1 MPYCMSHNQC
11 LKSWTNWA
19 AKFCLIRRIHLI
31 SCQPTTTSSVSRQFF
46 AGKTLPQPPGC
57 WKCFSRC
64 FVESQSMDIYIIGIK
79 LISHWQKLLIVII
92 PTLINKDVFE
102 PSYNDLKF
110 MVRNCNY
117 VCTNLKEQDSLQK
130 QIAPFSW
137 NVGYAWEIIGDRTVG
152 SYHFMKCQ
160 LYCWGQFTFSLTIL
174 NCKFYQN
181 NFL

>member
-11 LKSWTNWA
+11 LKCWTNWA

-110 MVRNCNY
+110 MVH
-117 VCTNLKEQDSLQK
+117 DH
-130 QIAPFSW
+130 
-137 NVGYAWEIIGDRTVG
+137 
-152 SYHFMKCQ
+152 SYDCINHIYTYKWVYIYIYTMEYYSAVKKNSFESVLMR
-160 LYCWGQFTFSLTIL
+160 
-174 NCKFYQN
+174 
-181 NFL
+181 